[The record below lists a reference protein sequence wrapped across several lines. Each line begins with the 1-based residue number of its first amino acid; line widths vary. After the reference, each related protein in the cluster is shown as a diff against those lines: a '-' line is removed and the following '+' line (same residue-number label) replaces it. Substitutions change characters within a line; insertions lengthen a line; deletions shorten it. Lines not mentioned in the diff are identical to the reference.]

1 MTSGVLAQT
10 PFSQLCT
17 SPLAGMAAP
26 ILAGLAWGPD
36 PRLGGC
42 HEVQSSTPLSLSHTQ
57 VSNQF
62 FPKYSL
68 LYIMPWQ

>member
-57 VSNQF
+57 VYKAQT
-62 FPKYSL
+62 P
-68 LYIMPWQ
+68 PG